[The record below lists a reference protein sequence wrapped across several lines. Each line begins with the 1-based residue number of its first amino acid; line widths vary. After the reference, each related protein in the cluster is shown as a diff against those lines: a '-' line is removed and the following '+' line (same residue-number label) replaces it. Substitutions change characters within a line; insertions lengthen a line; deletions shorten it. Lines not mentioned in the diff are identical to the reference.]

1 MPRGGGRGRA
11 VAPDLVEDARSAVTA
26 AAAQT
31 LQSKTLLLE
40 VEAVGMGLRFVE
52 IEAAQQV
59 GIRGIRLPWRAIQW
73 SVRGMAA
80 WSASRK
86 AQLQFGSLG
95 FCCCMRLTCWTQ
107 SNLQPF

>member
-1 MPRGGGRGRA
+1 MSGGAAGLRKSMSGMPRGGGRGRA

-59 GIRGIRLPWRAIQW
+59 GRAHKGAGCLSAPCSGLPSKRQTRLQ
-73 SVRGMAA
+73 
-80 WSASRK
+80 SR
-86 AQLQFGSLG
+86 
-95 FCCCMRLTCWTQ
+95 
-107 SNLQPF
+107 

>member
-1 MPRGGGRGRA
+1 MSGGVAGLRKSVSGMPRGGGRGRA

-59 GIRGIRLPWRAIQW
+59 GMRGSSLP
-73 SVRGMAA
+73 
-80 WSASRK
+80 
-86 AQLQFGSLG
+86 
-95 FCCCMRLTCWTQ
+95 
-107 SNLQPF
+107 

>member
-1 MPRGGGRGRA
+1 MGLRKSMSGMPRGGGRGRA

-59 GIRGIRLPWRAIQW
+59 GRAHKGAGCLRAPCSGLPCKRQT
-73 SVRGMAA
+73 
-80 WSASRK
+80 K
-86 AQLQFGSLG
+86 LQFL
-95 FCCCMRLTCWTQ
+95 
-107 SNLQPF
+107 

>member
-1 MPRGGGRGRA
+1 MRKSMSGMPRGGGRGRA

-31 LQSKTLLLE
+31 LQSKTLLLQ

-59 GIRGIRLPWRAIQW
+59 GRAHDRPGCLGA
-73 SVRGMAA
+73 SVCGLRHQGRQP
-80 WSASRK
+80 S
-86 AQLQFGSLG
+86 QQPVLHCSL
-95 FCCCMRLTCWTQ
+95 C
-107 SNLQPF
+107 